1 MLETQNTA
9 VDPRQFNDDEL
20 VKRIADGKARLRE
33 LKAVQA
39 AERKVQRAIQRN
51 DRDDLRDVHRKER
64 QALTDEVVKPYRD
77 EREVRRAEMHAA
89 AQGSP
94 LPPPGN

>member
-1 MLETQNTA
+1 MSETQNTA
-9 VDPRQFNDDEL
+9 VDPRQFNEDEL

-39 AERKVQRAIQRN
+39 AERKQQRAIQRGE
-51 DRDDLRDVHRKER
+51 RDDLKDVHRQER
-64 QALTDEVVKPYRD
+64 QALADEIIKPYRD

>member
-1 MLETQNTA
+1 MSETQNTA

-20 VKRIADGKARLRE
+20 VKRIADGKAQVRE
-33 LKAVQA
+33 LKAV
-39 AERKVQRAIQRN
+39 
-51 DRDDLRDVHRKER
+51 HRRER
-64 QALTDEVVKPYRD
+64 QVLADEVVKPYRD
-77 EREVRRAEMHAA
+77 EREARHVEMLAA